1 MPDRTTLVF
10 TCFLITHMYAF
21 NKSRINL
28 HPSYLMGII
37 LMSLCLLFSCES
49 KEEIPAFDLQKGILV
64 RITNPAGELSDFIK
78 TDFLPPP
85 FNIGE
90 FENNQYQFIV
100 LSSRIKKGK
109 AVRVMPIANVEFRDS
124 LVRSSYIVGI
134 PTDSSIQNL
143 QIEGFGQLVSD
154 FPYVKSM
161 IDQWLIAQNNFIDGD
176 LYWRSEQLSLDLLN
190 K

>member
-1 MPDRTTLVF
+1 MPHRTTLVF
-10 TCFLITHMYAF
+10 TCFLITDMYAF